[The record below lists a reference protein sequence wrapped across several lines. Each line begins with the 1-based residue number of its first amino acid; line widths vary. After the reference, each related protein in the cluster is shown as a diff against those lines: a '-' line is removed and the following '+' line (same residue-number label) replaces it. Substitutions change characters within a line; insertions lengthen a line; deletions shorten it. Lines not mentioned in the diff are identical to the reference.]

1 MYKKLLLLLGLVMAT
16 ALAQARTIKNKNI
29 TIGHVDSIA
38 SVVLKEKRQLWVYVP
53 ASARDLTYLPQRYP
67 VVYLLDGDAFFAS
80 TTGMIGQLSEGFLTN
95 VFPEMIVV
103 GILNTDRMRD
113 FTPNHVTSS
122 AVVAASGLK
131 TSGGGENFTT
141 FLAQELIPYI
151 DAHYPTSPHRT
162 LVGHSLGGLL
172 VLNTLVH
179 HTSLF
184 DNYVALDPTVYW
196 DEERLL
202 KQACEVLAQP
212 RFAGRSL
219 FVASANTQPAGLDSV
234 QILRDTSLE
243 ATITRAKWTLRDALA
258 RNPRNGL
265 RAAYKH
271 YPTATHNTVPLLATY
286 DALQFLFKPYALS
299 PAATVEWLGPT
310 AKVEGAALLLEAHY
324 RQVSTQMG
332 YLVQPPERFINEFAY
347 HLLQNEQAAR
357 ALGFFQLNVR
367 SYPTSFN
374 AHDSLGDC
382 YLALGKR
389 TLAAESY
396 TKALQLHENP
406 DTRQKL
412 AQLKAKK

>member
-16 ALAQARTIKNKNI
+16 ALTQAQTIKNKNI

-113 FTPNHVTSS
+113 FTPAHVTSS

-151 DAHYPTSPHRT
+151 DTHYPTSPHRT

-184 DNYVALDPTVYW
+184 DNYVALDPSVLGRGTAA
-196 DEERLL
+196 
-202 KQACEVLAQP
+202 QANVRGASPAPVCRPVFVRGLGQYAARWP
-212 RFAGRSL
+212 RFGAYTTRYVLGSDDYPGQVDPARRS
-219 FVASANTQPAGLDSV
+219 
-234 QILRDTSLE
+234 
-243 ATITRAKWTLRDALA
+243 
-258 RNPRNGL
+258 
-265 RAAYKH
+265 
-271 YPTATHNTVPLLATY
+271 
-286 DALQFLFKPYALS
+286 
-299 PAATVEWLGPT
+299 GP
-310 AKVEGAALLLEAHY
+310 
-324 RQVSTQMG
+324 
-332 YLVQPPERFINEFAY
+332 
-347 HLLQNEQAAR
+347 
-357 ALGFFQLNVR
+357 
-367 SYPTSFN
+367 
-374 AHDSLGDC
+374 
-382 YLALGKR
+382 
-389 TLAAESY
+389 
-396 TKALQLHENP
+396 
-406 DTRQKL
+406 
-412 AQLKAKK
+412 

>member
-1 MYKKLLLLLGLVMAT
+1 MHKKLLLLLALVMAT
-16 ALAQARTIKNKNI
+16 ALAQAQTVNNKAI
-29 TIGHVDSIA
+29 IIGRVDSITSA
-38 SVVLKEKRQLWVYVP
+38 VLKEKRQLWVYVP
-53 ASARDLTYLPQRYP
+53 ASARSSIYLPQRYP

-95 VFPEMIVV
+95 VFPETIVV

-113 FTPNHVTSS
+113 FTPTRVTSS

-141 FLAQELIPYI
+141 FLAQELLPYI

-162 LVGHSLGGLL
+162 LIGHSLGGLL

-184 DNYVALDPTVYW
+184 ENYVALDPTMYW

-202 KQACEVLAQP
+202 KQTSDALAQP

-234 QILRDTSLE
+234 QILHDKSLE
-243 ATITRAKWTLRDALA
+243 AATTRAKWTLRDALA

-265 RAAYKH
+265 RAAYKY

-286 DALQFLFKPYALS
+286 DALQFLYKPYALS
-299 PAATVEWLGPT
+299 PAATVELLGPT
-310 AKVEGAALLLEAHY
+310 AKVEGAASLLAAHY
-324 RQVSTQMG
+324 QEVSTKMG
-332 YLVQPPERFINEFAY
+332 YLVQLPERFVNEFAY
-347 HLLQNEQAAR
+347 HLLQNEQAVR

-382 YLALGKR
+382 YLALSKR
-389 TLAAESY
+389 TLAAESF
-396 TKALQLHENP
+396 TKALQLHENT

-412 AQLKAKK
+412 AQLQAKK